1 MRFLTPAIP
10 FSDQKKE
17 TAVLRRKYTGYLLLA
32 PTLALLVFLSII
44 PFVYAIVLSLRH
56 LNLKIPRL
64 SGQFAGLDNFRYLM
78 REDGEF
84 WHSMGI
90 TVLFLLVVVGLEFL
104 LGFGLAM
111 LLNREFRG
119 KRILVSLAVVPMM
132 IAPVAVGLM
141 WRVALNYELGIVTYL
156 IKSLGIPLKEALLG
170 TSATALPTLMA
181 IDIWQWTPFVF
192 LIMLAGLHSLPKEPY
207 EAAQVDGA
215 SKWQIFRLITL
226 PLLKPLIIITLL
238 LRVIDAFKT
247 FDQVY
252 ILTGGGPGNA
262 TDLVCMFAYRTN
274 FRIWNLGYGASMVI
288 VIFIIILIVTALFY
302 TVTQKRDEE
311 VA

>member
-1 MRFLTPAIP
+1 MLG
-10 FSDQKKE
+10 
-17 TAVLRRKYTGYLLLA
+17 RKYMGYLLLV
-32 PTLALLVFLSII
+32 PTLALLVFLSIV
-44 PFVYAIVLSLRH
+44 PFVYALILSLRH

-64 SGQFAGLDNFRYLM
+64 SGQFAALENFRYLM
-78 REDGEF
+78 REDAEF

-90 TVLFLLVVVGLEFL
+90 TVLFLVVVVGIEFL
-104 LGFGLAM
+104 LGFGLAL

-119 KRILVSLAVVPMM
+119 KRILVSLAVIPMM

-156 IKSLGIPLKEALLG
+156 IKSVGIPLKEALLG
-170 TSATALPTLMA
+170 TSLTALPTLMI
-181 IDIWQWTPFVF
+181 IDIWQWTPFIF

-215 SKWQIFRLITL
+215 SRWQIFRLVTL
-226 PLLKPLIIITLL
+226 PLLKPLIIIALL

-274 FRIWNLGYGASMVI
+274 FKIWNLGYGASVVI

-302 TVTQKRDEE
+302 TVTQKKEEE
-311 VA
+311 VT

>member
-1 MRFLTPAIP
+1 
-10 FSDQKKE
+10 
-17 TAVLRRKYTGYLLLA
+17 VLRRKYTGYLLLT

-44 PFVYAIVLSLRH
+44 PFVYALILSLRH
-56 LNLKIPRL
+56 LNLKIPRV
-64 SGQFAGLDNFRYLM
+64 SGQFAGLENYRHLM
-78 REDGEF
+78 REDAEF
-84 WHSMGI
+84 WHSLGI
-90 TVLFLLVVVGLEFL
+90 TVLFVVLVVGIEFL
-104 LGFGLAM
+104 LGFALAL
-111 LLNREFRG
+111 LLNREFKG

-156 IKSLGIPLKEALLG
+156 IKSIGIPLKEALLG

-181 IDIWQWTPFVF
+181 IDIWQWTPFIF
-192 LIMLAGLHSLPKEPY
+192 LIMLAGLHGLPKEPY

-215 SKWQIFRLITL
+215 SRWQIFRLVTL
-226 PLLKPLIIITLL
+226 PLLKPLIIIALL

-262 TDLVCMFAYRTN
+262 TDLVCMFAYRIN
-274 FRIWNLGYGASMVI
+274 FNIWNLGYGASVVI
-288 VIFIIILIVTALFY
+288 VIFILILIVTALFY
-302 TVTQKRDEE
+302 TFTQKGEEE
-311 VA
+311 VT

>member
-1 MRFLTPAIP
+1 
-10 FSDQKKE
+10 
-17 TAVLRRKYTGYLLLA
+17 
-32 PTLALLVFLSII
+32 
-44 PFVYAIVLSLRH
+44 
-56 LNLKIPRL
+56 
-64 SGQFAGLDNFRYLM
+64 M

-84 WHSMGI
+84 WHSMAI
-90 TVLFLLVVVGLEFL
+90 TVLFLIVVVGIEFL
-104 LGFGLAM
+104 AGFALAL

-119 KRILVSLAVVPMM
+119 KRIVVSLAVIPMM

-141 WRVALNYELGIVTYL
+141 WRVALNYELGVVTYL
-156 IKSLGIPLKEALLG
+156 IKSIGIPLKEALLG
-170 TSATALPTLMA
+170 TSATALPTLMV
-181 IDIWQWTPFVF
+181 IDIWQWTPFIF

-215 SKWQIFRLITL
+215 SRWQIFRLVTL
-226 PLLKPLIIITLL
+226 PLLNPLIIIALL

-274 FRIWNLGYGASMVI
+274 FKVWNLGYGASVVL
-288 VIFIIILIVTALFY
+288 VIFLIILIVTALFY
-302 TVTQKRDEE
+302 TVTQKKEE
-311 VA
+311 EIV

>member
-1 MRFLTPAIP
+1 ML
-10 FSDQKKE
+10 K
-17 TAVLRRKYTGYLLLA
+17 RKYTGYILLL
-32 PTLALLVFLSII
+32 PTLALLAFLSLV
-44 PFVYAIVLSLRH
+44 PFIYAFNLSLRD
-56 LNLKIPRL
+56 LNLRIPRL
-64 SGQFAGLDNFRYLM
+64 SGQFVGVDNFRRLM
-78 REDGEF
+78 TEDAEF

-90 TVLFLLVVVGLEFL
+90 TVLFLVVVVSIEFVA
-104 LGFGLAM
+104 GFALAL

-119 KRILVSLAVVPMM
+119 KRIVVSLAVIPMM
-132 IAPVAVGLM
+132 IAPIAVGLM

-156 IKSLGIPLKEALLG
+156 LKSIGVPMKEALLG
-170 TSATALPTLMA
+170 TSVTALATLMA
-181 IDIWQWTPFVF
+181 IDIWQWSPFIF

-215 SKWQIFRLITL
+215 SKWKIFRLVTL
-226 PLLKPLIIITLL
+226 PLLKPLIIIALL

-274 FRIWNLGYGASMVI
+274 FRIWNLGYGAAVVL
-288 VIFIIILIVTALFY
+288 VIFLMILIVTAFFY
-302 TVTQKRDEE
+302 AITQKKEE
-311 VA
+311 GVA